1 MGFDPIRLGHRV
13 RGSVRYMVTDLS
25 DYDLLNVIRTRQLTD
40 ECVAPAARS
49 RLSGCLADHVMP
61 AQCHA
66 MPAQWLPG

>member
-1 MGFDPIRLGHRV
+1 
-13 RGSVRYMVTDLS
+13 MVTDLS

-49 RLSGCLADHVMP
+49 LLSGCLADHVMP